1 MKQRELFECRVREFT
16 AIWNLLR
23 YKGNYLN
30 REAQAYVEGFT
41 FPCSLFYQNAI
52 EGNVRG
58 SGDYRA
64 GLNAVANYEK
74 KMEDEIQYEYQDEAR
89 RGFYDAKQFL
99 AQSIALSCQDS

>member
-1 MKQRELFECRVREFT
+1 MERKELFEIRVREFT

-23 YKGNYLN
+23 RQGNYLN

-41 FPCSLFYQNAI
+41 FPCSLFYQNGI
-52 EGNVRG
+52 EGHMKG
-58 SGDYRA
+58 EGDYRA

-74 KMEDEIQYEYQDEAR
+74 KMESNIQYEYEDEAR

-99 AQSIALSCQDS
+99 AQSIKLSCPEA